1 MWDSKGESQKETKQT
16 ETRLEDV
23 QSDRESWRHTLE
35 LGKQGRGT
43 GGHRVGQLLDPLPM
57 GGWGRGKRR
66 EGEEGQGVGL
76 RGRDSYSRAEGPPS
90 IIFKPLQPT
99 LELVEIK
106 HRITGISTSVPETT
120 TPQTD
125 SHGRMD
131 GRTDRQECTMKNEA
145 FNKVEGEGE
154 FSYLTCIKKYVYF
167 TYFFIVKFV
176 FIFFQYHSSLTF
188 LPLPWKE
195 NNKIKQNVA
204 PSGDNM

>member
-1 MWDSKGESQKETKQT
+1 M
-16 ETRLEDV
+16 
-23 QSDRESWRHTLE
+23 
-35 LGKQGRGT
+35 
-43 GGHRVGQLLDPLPM
+43 
-57 GGWGRGKRR
+57 
-66 EGEEGQGVGL
+66 GL

-154 FSYLTCIKKYVYF
+154 FSYLTCIKKICIFHLFLYCKICL
-167 TYFFIVKFV
+167 YFFSI
-176 FIFFQYHSSLTF
+176 
-188 LPLPWKE
+188 PLQFDIPSAAME
-195 NNKIKQNVA
+195 RKQ
-204 PSGDNM
+204 